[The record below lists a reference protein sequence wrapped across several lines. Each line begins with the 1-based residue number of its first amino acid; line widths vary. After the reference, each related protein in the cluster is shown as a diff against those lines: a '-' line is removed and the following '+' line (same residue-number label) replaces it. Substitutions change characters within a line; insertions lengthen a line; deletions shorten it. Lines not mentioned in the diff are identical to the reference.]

1 MKRALLAATAVLT
14 SNFAPI
20 AIAPAFADPIATDS
34 VPTLSDMQAYCE
46 TQYPI
51 TSSTTVEATAGTPV
65 LDTTPEHTGNYEDSA
80 VKGGDPNST
89 ISYSGGVLTGE
100 VGRIGG
106 SPNMFKAVAYDTKS
120 YSASLVDRTWETSI
134 TDLYPFT
141 CDRYHDVVTTEVI
154 TNPGSDNPGL
164 GNCVGD
170 PSDGSVNNTGPG
182 NGAIHANPRSACGAG
197 ETIYIHTWV
206 LDESVPYAFGVTS
219 LGDPDVEIDYSVP
232 IQFDEHNGP
241 YDIYT
246 AAVVCISPAGTPT
259 KKNPG
264 TWRPQNLY
272 DGTNCNTGY
281 YTTAPQLEG
290 RRVDATNSV
299 PAS

>member
-14 SNFAPI
+14 SSFTPI
-20 AIAPAFADPIATDS
+20 AITPAFAEPIPSES

-51 TSSTTVEATAGTPV
+51 TATNTVEATEGTPV
-65 LDTTPEHTGNYEDSA
+65 LGSPTHTGNFEDSA
-80 VKGGDPNST
+80 VKGPDLSSSV
-89 ISYSGGVLTGE
+89 SYSGATLTGD

-106 SPNMFKAVAYDTKS
+106 SPNMFKSVAYDTKT
-120 YSASLVDRTWETSI
+120 YSASLVDRTWETTQ

-141 CDRYHDVVTTEVI
+141 CDRYHDEVTTEVV
-154 TNPGSDNPGL
+154 TNPGADNPGL

-182 NGAIHANPRSACGAG
+182 NGAIHANPHSACASGT
-197 ETIYIHTWV
+197 TIYHHTWV
-206 LDESVPYAFGVTS
+206 LDESVPYEFAVTT
-219 LGDPDVEIDYSVP
+219 LGSELEIDYSVAIP
-232 IQFDEHNGP
+232 FDEHNGP

-246 AAVVCISPAGTPT
+246 AAVVCISPAGSPT

-264 TWRPQNLY
+264 TWRPQNGY
-272 DGTNCNTGY
+272 GGANCNTAY
-281 YTTAPQLEG
+281 YTTAPQLYG
-290 RRVDATNSV
+290 RRVDSTNSV